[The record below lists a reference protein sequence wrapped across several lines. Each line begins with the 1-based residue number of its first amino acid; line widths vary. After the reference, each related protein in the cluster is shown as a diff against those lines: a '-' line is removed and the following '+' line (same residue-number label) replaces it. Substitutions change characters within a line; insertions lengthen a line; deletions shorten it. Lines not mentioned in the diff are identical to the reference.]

1 MYTVKAHST
10 CLTRAL
16 TYRSV
21 KVLYCFTP
29 QRVMRRLVS
38 LYTYCTVYNRDD
50 KKVYFDFDK
59 VSLLRSDYMRTAE
72 VKPVNM
78 HLKNAKIKINK

>member
-1 MYTVKAHST
+1 
-10 CLTRAL
+10 
-16 TYRSV
+16 
-21 KVLYCFTP
+21 
-29 QRVMRRLVS
+29 MRRLVS

-50 KKVYFDFDK
+50 KKVYFDK

>member
-1 MYTVKAHST
+1 
-10 CLTRAL
+10 
-16 TYRSV
+16 
-21 KVLYCFTP
+21 
-29 QRVMRRLVS
+29 MRRLVS